1 MVDLTPL
8 VDLVIEIGVGAG
20 AALVIGVGAGAPLVI
35 WAGREGLEIA
45 RAHLGLK
52 FEAQDA
58 DKLAAR
64 VKVAAGEL
72 ETLLDQQALFLDQVE
87 IKNPLVAEMVNQ
99 VIKATE
105 TLVEPE
111 EIAKMIVAAVETK
124 GRGV

>member
-1 MVDLTPL
+1 MVDITPL
-8 VDLVIEIGVGAG
+8 VDLVIAIGVGTG
-20 AALVIGVGAGAPLVI
+20 AALII
-35 WAGREGLEIA
+35 WVGREGLEIA

-52 FEAQDA
+52 FAAQDA

-72 ETLLDQQALFLDQVE
+72 ETLLDQQVIGLAHVE

-99 VIKATE
+99 VIKAAE
-105 TLVEPE
+105 TLVQPE

-124 GRGV
+124 DRGV